1 MSENV
6 NIDYTLDMLGEP
18 CPFPGMASIK
28 AYDKMKDG
36 EVIEIF
42 SDCHQSINAIPV
54 DAENRGHEVLSV
66 DQDGPTF
73 RYVIKVNRK

>member
-42 SDCHQSINAIPV
+42 SDLLMLFQLMLKIE
-54 DAENRGHEVLSV
+54 DMKFLVLIKM
-66 DQDGPTF
+66 DQHLDM
-73 RYVIKVNRK
+73 

>member
-36 EVIEIF
+36 ELMLKIEDIKF
-42 SDCHQSINAIPV
+42 L
-54 DAENRGHEVLSV
+54 VLIKM
-66 DQDGPTF
+66 DQHLD
-73 RYVIKVNRK
+73 K

>member
-1 MSENV
+1 MSKNV

-42 SDCHQSINAIPV
+42 SDCPQSINAIPV

-73 RYVIKVNRK
+73 RYVIKVNKK

>member
-1 MSENV
+1 
-6 NIDYTLDMLGEP
+6 
-18 CPFPGMASIK
+18 MASIK

-42 SDCHQSINAIPV
+42 SDCPQSINAIPV